1 MSKKNR
7 EINPG
12 GVNGTGRGIVNT
24 NSKDYKGLQAAILE
38 HAKKQTSEDRI
49 RYELISLRFQMESYI
64 SEQTPSKIVEVGEY
78 LRKHLKAIKVKNK
91 EFAKYLNLE
100 ESNLSSII
108 KGRRKI
114 NIDLAFK
121 LGQIFNHEPN
131 FWMLIQSKNE
141 LLRMDKQRRLEYQK
155 YRLEDL
161 LKKVS

>member
-1 MSKKNR
+1 MAKRIK

-24 NSKDYKGLQAAILE
+24 NSKDFKGLRE
-38 HAKKQTSEDRI
+38 VVKKHANQQTQSDKI
-49 RYELISLRFQMESYI
+49 KYELISLKFQMESYVLNDEPTEI
-64 SEQTPSKIVEVGEY
+64 REVGEF
-78 LRKHLKAIKVKNK
+78 LKKHLNAINVKNK
-91 EFAKYLNLE
+91 EFAKYIEME

-108 KGRRKI
+108 RGRRKI

-121 LGQIFNHEPN
+121 LGQVFNIDPDLW
-131 FWMLIQSKNE
+131 FLIQSKNE
-141 LLRMDKQRRLEYQK
+141 ILSVDEKRKLDYRK